1 MSLVNTVKPSIDVVE
16 PVILADLGKKILIP
30 REEFEYW
37 LEQFDWTYHQ
47 LARDEFPEPFSSL
60 MEFQMACF
68 GTNPLLWVPAFLRE
82 PEDPD
87 HQDSYNLWDYQK
99 ESLIYPGHTIHKCG
113 AEVGKS
119 REILAKGMFKAFTVN
134 NGSGLTGAPQQTHL
148 DEIIEM
154 VTEQLDWNPDLAAEL
169 IQHKKNPHNRFKFAN
184 GFKWYFRPSGHDGEA
199 YRGVHVRTF
208 AQKDEAAKDDN
219 IKQYSEFF
227 RACKPG
233 CIVGLYSVPDGRRD
247 TEFYRL
253 SKIAEGNISKE
264 EEMEI
269 DSFKQAAGH
278 IKSIKFRIFKWSKE
292 LMPPPYW
299 TPERKKFYID
309 LYNGEDSPDYKHNV
323 KGEDGDPANSVFPWQ
338 QFKYCIKDI
347 PEYRCLK
354 VLVDAA
360 NNEVI
365 VTGYKCEY
373 VTGDSGPV
381 PRINELVD
389 VTFRN
394 STFFDD
400 EKDGSEFRKVIKS
413 FFNGAPGS
421 KIGGGDFGFSGD
433 PTEITIY
440 NIIGKKDRMI
450 ARLQLRGVTYDQQC
464 EALDAMDDVFGD
476 EGLGSASPLQWGTD
490 FGNAGSAVAHILQG
504 QERYKQKD
512 YSNRLRGFQFESTA
526 EDINEEGVAIIDSKT
541 GKPAKKTMKE
551 LATENILVKK
561 MQRMDLE
568 YPPDPDIIT
577 QYTGHTVTAGKHRI
591 YSKGNDHIIDANRGQ
606 ALARLFNTVGYSQF
620 ASGSYRR

>member
-1 MSLVNTVKPSIDVVE
+1 MSILLVDSVKPSIDTIE
-16 PVILADLGKKILIP
+16 PVVMADLSKKILVPI
-30 REEFEYW
+30 EDFEAW
-37 LEQFDWTYHQ
+37 LERLDWTYHQ
-47 LARDEFPEPFSSL
+47 LARNEFPEPFRNL
-60 MEFQMACF
+60 EDFQMACF
-68 GTNPLLWVPAFLRE
+68 CSNPLLWIPAFLRE
-82 PEDPD
+82 PEDPN
-87 HQDSYNLWDYQK
+87 HQDPYSLWDYQK
-99 ESLIYPGHTIHKCG
+99 ESIIYPGHTIHKCG

-119 REILAKGMFKAFTVN
+119 REIIGWGIYKSFTTS

-148 DEIIEM
+148 DEIIEA
-154 VTEQLDWNPDLAAEL
+154 VTDQMDYNSDLAPSL
-169 IQHKKNPHNRFKFAN
+169 IEHKKHPHHRFKFAN
-184 GFKWYFRPSGHDGEA
+184 GFKWYFRGSGYDGEA
-199 YRGVHVRTF
+199 YRGIHVRTF
-208 AQKDEAAKDDN
+208 AMKDEAAKDDN
-219 IKQYSEFF
+219 VKQWSEFF
-227 RACKPG
+227 RAVKPG
-233 CIVGLYSVPDGRRD
+233 CIVRLYSVPDGRRD

-253 SKIAEGNISKE
+253 SKIAEGNTTQE
-264 EEMEI
+264 EELEI
-269 DSFKQAAGH
+269 DSFKAAAGH
-278 IKSIKFRIFKWSKE
+278 IKAIKFRIFKWSKE

-373 VTGDSGPV
+373 VAGDNGPV
-381 PRINELVD
+381 PRIIDLVD
-389 VTFRN
+389 TTFRN

-413 FFNGAPGS
+413 FFSGAPGLKS
-421 KIGGGDFGFSGD
+421 GGGDFGFSGD
-433 PTEITIY
+433 PTELTIK
-440 NIIGKKDRMI
+440 NIIGKKERKI

-464 EALDAMDDVFGD
+464 EALDAMDDVFGPM
-476 EGLGSASPLQWGTD
+476 ESLSWGTD
-490 FGNAGSAVAHILQG
+490 YGNAGSAVAHILQG
-504 QERYKQKD
+504 QERYKHKD
-512 YSNRLRGFQFESTA
+512 YINRLKGFQFESTA
-526 EDINEEGVAIIDSKT
+526 EDIDEDGTAIIDNKT
-541 GKPAKKTMKE
+541 NKPAKKTMKE
-551 LATENILVKK
+551 LATENLLVKK

-591 YSKGNDHIIDANRGQ
+591 YSKGNDHIIDSDRAQ
-606 ALARLFNTVGYSQF
+606 ALARLFNTVGSSQF